1 MMIYIFDID
10 GVLADDSQTKHLDC
24 TDPAQRAEFNAL
36 VPSLA
41 PKRQTL
47 SVLKNLATRGK
58 IYLFTARS
66 AGIRVLTQNWLYD
79 HKVPH
84 EDLYMRPFG
93 NDDKDEVLKKKMLF
107 ELATQT
113 GAEPSEI
120 VAFDDKPQV
129 RAMYERWG
137 VCAWNF

>member
-1 MMIYIFDID
+1 MIYIFDID
-10 GVLADDSQTKHLDC
+10 GVLADNSKTKHLDC
-24 TDPAQRAEFNAL
+24 TDPVQRAKFNEM
-36 VPSLA
+36 VPDL
-41 PKRQTL
+41 PPIKNTL
-47 SVLKNLATRGK
+47 RLLKNLASRGK

-93 NDDKDEVLKKKMLF
+93 NDDKDEVLKKKMLL
-107 ELATQT
+107 ELAMQT
-113 GAEPSEI
+113 GAEPQEM

-137 VCAWNF
+137 VSSWNF